1 MSAQSIHVGSGWSNG
16 ATITQHRACICSF
29 VCFSS
34 VTCASPLIAKAV
46 RRRRASTGEIDLLRA
61 TGSPDRPIVF
71 QPRDPVYLSNSM
83 PKPEAVNDPIH
94 VDADLLRLRQECKL
108 MPDVSVRGPSSC
120 VCVCVCVCL

>member
-1 MSAQSIHVGSGWSNG
+1 MGSGWSNN
-16 ATITQHRACICSF
+16 TTSCLYLLFCLFLFRHMRVSTHC
-29 VCFSS
+29 
-34 VTCASPLIAKAV
+34 KAM

-71 QPRDPVYLSNSM
+71 QPRDPVYLSHSM
-83 PKPEAVNDPIH
+83 PKPEAVDDPIH

-120 VCVCVCVCL
+120 VCVCVCVCVCNRAR